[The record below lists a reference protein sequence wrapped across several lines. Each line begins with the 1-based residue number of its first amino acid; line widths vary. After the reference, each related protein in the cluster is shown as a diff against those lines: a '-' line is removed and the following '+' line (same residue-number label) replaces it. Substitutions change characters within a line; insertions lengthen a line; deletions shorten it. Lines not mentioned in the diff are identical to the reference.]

1 MAGIRVSCKDKESL
15 SEIRWVGAV
24 LSKGWRRSLRPVS
37 PPSRSKP
44 LVKFWEFPNL
54 SAGLR
59 QIFPDA
65 SVRCPPSP
73 LGGAAPGAERG
84 KRERAGGLSSHA
96 REATAVRPA
105 SAAAAHLAPI
115 AGRSQ
120 DGGAGGAV
128 LREGGRRGR

>member
-1 MAGIRVSCKDKESL
+1 M
-15 SEIRWVGAV
+15 GAV
-24 LSKGWRRSLRPVS
+24 LSKGWRQSQRPVS
-37 PPSRSKP
+37 PPPRSKP

-54 SAGLR
+54 SAALR

-65 SVRCPPSP
+65 SVQCPPSP

-96 REATAVRPA
+96 REASAVGLA

-120 DGGAGGAV
+120 AGGADGAV
-128 LREGGRRGR
+128 LRKGSRRGR

>member
-1 MAGIRVSCKDKESL
+1 MG
-15 SEIRWVGAV
+15 G
-24 LSKGWRRSLRPVS
+24 
-37 PPSRSKP
+37 SRSVQRLEAVTTTCKSSIP
-44 LVKFWEFPNL
+44 QQTSGQILGISNL